1 MGRHPHNVGDVR
13 KKSKN
18 PLGKAGDSGK
28 VRAGGQGR
36 DSEAA
41 ALQRSEGR
49 GLRNVGTSRPKAW
62 RDGDLQVADS
72 RAWASIWDAHLDIFL
87 TVPLFYFI
95 VVASLT
101 HKKAWRHP

>member
-18 PLGKAGDSGK
+18 LLGKAGDSGK
-28 VRAGGQGR
+28 VRPGSQGR

-41 ALQRSEGR
+41 ALLGSEGR
-49 GLRNVGTSRPKAW
+49 GLRNVGTSRPQAW

-72 RAWASIWDAHLDIFL
+72 RGRASIWVAHLDIFL

-95 VVASLT
+95 VEASLT
-101 HKKAWRHP
+101 HKKAWSHP